1 MRRKKILFL
10 LLLLCLTIMPINA
23 QNLKVYFTSDS
34 EKIVGKKMT
43 VDIEKMS
50 NQDAGIW
57 EAFLEKDVVYKW
69 YKNKQ
74 LIKNSNSASLSF
86 KENDANSEFYVEVIC
101 YDLKITSDTFIVSP
115 KTEPIK
121 ITTNTL
127 PNAKVNE
134 TYNVQLESTAANVTY
149 DIYLANDSKNEFD
162 KTNLT
167 ISSVGQITGIPN
179 KAGMFTFTIQARDGN
194 STDTKT
200 YTLKIEEA
208 PVDEDKQNI
217 DIQNS
222 NNNNVM
228 IIAIACIST
237 AIITGLITYAITK
250 KKNK

>member
-23 QNLKVYFTSDS
+23 QNLKVYFTSNS

-121 ITTNTL
+121 IITNTL

-149 DIYLANDSKNEFD
+149 DIYLANDLKNEFD

-167 ISSVGQITGIPN
+167 ITSQGQISGIPSN
-179 KAGMFTFTIQARDGN
+179 AGTYTFTVQANDNN
-194 STDTKT
+194 STDIKT
-200 YTLKIEEA
+200 YTLVVEEA
-208 PVDEDKQNI
+208 
-217 DIQNS
+217 DIINQENT
-222 NNNNVM
+222 NNEKESRNNT
-228 IIAIACIST
+228 IIIVITCITT
-237 AIITGLITYAITK
+237 AFITGFITYAITK
-250 KKNK
+250 KKSK

>member
-1 MRRKKILFL
+1 
-10 LLLLCLTIMPINA
+10 
-23 QNLKVYFTSDS
+23 
-34 EKIVGKKMT
+34 MT

-149 DIYLANDSKNEFD
+149 DIYLANDLKNEFD

-167 ISSVGQITGIPN
+167 ITSKGQISGIPSN
-179 KAGMFTFTIQARDGN
+179 AGTYTFTVQANDNN
-194 STDTKT
+194 STDIKT
-200 YTLKIEEA
+200 YTLIVEEA
-208 PVDEDKQNI
+208 
-217 DIQNS
+217 DIINQENT
-222 NNNNVM
+222 NNEKESRNNT
-228 IIAIACIST
+228 IIIVISCITT
-237 AIITGLITYAITK
+237 AFITGFITYAITK
-250 KKNK
+250 KKSK

>member
-149 DIYLANDSKNEFD
+149 NIYLANDLKNEFD

-167 ISSVGQITGIPN
+167 ITSKGQISGIPSN
-179 KAGMFTFTIQARDGN
+179 AGTYTFTVQANDNN
-194 STDTKT
+194 STDIKT
-200 YTLKIEEA
+200 YTLVVEEA
-208 PVDEDKQNI
+208 
-217 DIQNS
+217 DIINQENT
-222 NNNNVM
+222 NNEKESHNNTIV
-228 IIAIACIST
+228 IVIACITT
-237 AIITGLITYAITK
+237 AFITGFITYAITK
-250 KKNK
+250 KKSK

>member
-74 LIKNSNSASLSF
+74 LIKNFNSASLSF
-86 KENDANSEFYVEVIC
+86 KESDANSEFYVEVIC

-149 DIYLANDSKNEFD
+149 DIYLANDLKNEFD

-167 ISSVGQITGIPN
+167 ITSKGQISGIPSN
-179 KAGMFTFTIQARDGN
+179 AGTYTFTVQAFDNN
-194 STDTKT
+194 STDIKT
-200 YTLKIEEA
+200 YTLVVEEA
-208 PVDEDKQNI
+208 DIINQENTNNEKESQN
-217 DIQNS
+217 NT
-222 NNNNVM
+222 
-228 IIAIACIST
+228 IIIVISFITT
-237 AIITGLITYAITK
+237 AFITGFITYAITK
-250 KKNK
+250 KKSK